1 MFAVLVHFRVKPD
14 SYDAFLPLMVEN
26 AQTSLRDEAGCT
38 QFDVLT
44 DPDRPGEVALYELYD
59 TPEAFQLHLATPHFQ
74 KFDAAV
80 APMLSDKQVTTWRS
94 VQQ

>member
-14 SYDAFLPLMVEN
+14 RYDAFLPLMVEN
-26 AQTSLRDEAGCT
+26 AQASLRDEQGCT

-44 DPDRPGEVALYELYD
+44 DADRPNEVALYELYD
-59 TPEAFQLHLATPHFQ
+59 SPEAFQLHLEASHFLA
-74 KFDAAV
+74 FDAAV
-80 APMLSDKQVTTWRS
+80 APMLADKQVTTWRS